1 MEIITAILTSLLAIA
16 SPIGVIVDQL
26 AEEAILDQIAG
37 AEELYVRLDNV
48 PTYQIINGR
57 VEHVRAAGRGVYPIP
72 ELRIAAV
79 DIESEPI
86 DVDLRSLQ
94 RGELVLDAPAQAA
107 LKLALE
113 AEDLNNFLAS
123 DRVQQFL
130 DGLRFSLPGQNTARG
145 INRYGL
151 ENPSLRF
158 LEGDRLRVAVDLQ
171 DRVLEENVAITVEL
185 GLAIVNGHRLELI
198 EPVIIA
204 NNEPVPNQLI
214 RSFVD
219 GLQPQ
224 LTLRQLEN
232 LGITAR
238 VLSFEIRDNELDI
251 AVFARVEPDS
261 PFLTRRSQT
270 DASETPLPSASPQP

>member
-158 LEGDRLRVAVDLQ
+158 LEGNRLQVAVNLQ

>member
-48 PTYQIINGR
+48 PTYQIISGR

-79 DIESEPI
+79 DLESEPI

-94 RGELVLDAPAQAA
+94 RGELVLDQPAQAA

-123 DRVQQFL
+123 ERVQQFL
-130 DGLRFSLPGQNTARG
+130 NGLRFSLPGQNTARG
-145 INRYGL
+145 VNRYGL

-158 LEGDRLRVAVDLQ
+158 LEGDRLQVAVNLQ

-198 EPVIIA
+198 EPVITA

-224 LTLRQLEN
+224 LTLRQLEK

-238 VLSFEIRDNELDI
+238 VLGFEIRDNELDI

-261 PFLTRRSQT
+261 PFLTRRPPT
-270 DASETPLPSASPQP
+270 DASETPLPPASPQP

>member
-48 PTYQIINGR
+48 PTHQIINGR

-158 LEGDRLRVAVDLQ
+158 LEGNRLQVAVNLQ

>member
-94 RGELVLDAPAQAA
+94 RGELVLDQPAQAA

-158 LEGDRLRVAVDLQ
+158 LEGNRLQVAVNLQ